1 MTVAAASDFQLR
13 PAIFSERLSL
23 LRLTKY
29 RFGNPTCNLEHR
41 RVKLRKPL
49 ATDESRWLR
58 VERKALVFF
67 PTLNKRLS
75 HYQRTIPAILR
86 RGRFAIARE
95 FSHALHSLPR
105 LSVCDSGRDMSID
118 MRATFCASPISVLGE
133 RDRKVQRFPTTARVG
148 SSITSH
154 ISSWVKCLQATIIAI
169 SRVTAGN
176 FPSSRKVARD
186 PKPLIGK
193 SAILRQQRRRQMRR
207 LLTRANSL
215 AARRGQPR

>member
-41 RVKLRKPL
+41 RVKVSSLKHSGI
-49 ATDESRWLR
+49 DESRWLR

-75 HYQRTIPAILR
+75 HCQRTIPAILR
-86 RGRFAIARE
+86 RGRFAIASE
-95 FSHALHSLPR
+95 FLP
-105 LSVCDSGRDMSID
+105 
-118 MRATFCASPISVLGE
+118 SPISVPAKRSKNSTRSNNGS
-133 RDRKVQRFPTTARVG
+133 VG
-148 SSITSH
+148 WKITSH
-154 ISSWVKCLQATIIAI
+154 ILSWVKSSAAIIAM
-169 SRVTAGN
+169 SREIAGN

-193 SAILRQQRRRQMRR
+193 SSDISATNTPPDASMVD
-207 LLTRANSL
+207 ASEFVSCP
-215 AARRGQPR
+215 ARPTS

>member
-1 MTVAAASDFQLR
+1 MPVATASAFQLR

-41 RVKLRKPL
+41 RVKLPSPKRL
-49 ATDESRWLR
+49 RIDESRWLR

-75 HYQRTIPAILR
+75 HFQRTIRAILH
-86 RGRFAIARE
+86 RGRLAIARE

-118 MRATFCASPISVLGE
+118 MRATFCLH
-133 RDRKVQRFPTTARVG
+133 RFQCR
-148 SSITSH
+148 
-154 ISSWVKCLQATIIAI
+154 
-169 SRVTAGN
+169 
-176 FPSSRKVARD
+176 
-186 PKPLIGK
+186 
-193 SAILRQQRRRQMRR
+193 
-207 LLTRANSL
+207 
-215 AARRGQPR
+215 RRGQKIQLLPTTVPLDGKSPPIFFHGSNLQQQSSLCRAR

>member
-41 RVKLRKPL
+41 RVKSSLERSG
-49 ATDESRWLR
+49 TDESRWLR

-67 PTLNKRLS
+67 PTLNERLS
-75 HYQRTIPAILR
+75 HFQRTIPAILR

-105 LSVCDSGRDMSID
+105 LSVCDFRSRYVN
-118 MRATFCASPISVLGE
+118 RYASDFLPSADFGAGE
-133 RDRKVQRFPTTARVG
+133 EIKKFNSFQQRFRWMENHFPYSFVG
-148 SSITSH
+148 QIF
-154 ISSWVKCLQATIIAI
+154 
-169 SRVTAGN
+169 GN
-176 FPSSRKVARD
+176 NHRNVARD
-186 PKPLIGK
+186 SRKFPKFAESCARP
-193 SAILRQQRRRQMRR
+193 Q
-207 LLTRANSL
+207 TAN
-215 AARRGQPR
+215 REIKR

>member
-41 RVKLRKPL
+41 RVKLPSLKRSGI
-49 ATDESRWLR
+49 DESRWLR

-75 HYQRTIPAILR
+75 HFQRTIRAILH

-118 MRATFCASPISVLGE
+118 MRATFCLHRIFLQCLFRQRGQKIQLASNNGSVGIAKSLP
-133 RDRKVQRFPTTARVG
+133 D
-148 SSITSH
+148 
-154 ISSWVKCLQATIIAI
+154 ISSWVNSSEQSSQCRERPQEI
-169 SRVTAGN
+169 SQVRGN
-176 FPSSRKVARD
+176 VARD
-186 PKPLIGK
+186 PK
-193 SAILRQQRRRQMRR
+193 
-207 LLTRANSL
+207 RAHREIKRYFCNKD
-215 AARRGQPR
+215 AA

>member
-41 RVKLRKPL
+41 RVKLPSLKRSGI
-49 ATDESRWLR
+49 DESRWLR

-75 HYQRTIPAILR
+75 HFQRTIRAILH

-95 FSHALHSLPR
+95 FSHALYSLPR

-118 MRATFCASPISVLGE
+118 MRLTFFLGQTVVRPLCQR
-133 RDRKVQRFPTTARVG
+133 RDRKTPRVRAKAPRARQSLSLFVHDSMCRG
-148 SSITSH
+148 
-154 ISSWVKCLQATIIAI
+154 Q
-169 SRVTAGN
+169 
-176 FPSSRKVARD
+176 SSRYRVRPPENFQVHEKW
-186 PKPLIGK
+186 
-193 SAILRQQRRRQMRR
+193 
-207 LLTRANSL
+207 
-215 AARRGQPR
+215 RGIPVFPPENQE

>member
-41 RVKLRKPL
+41 RVKLPSLKRSGI
-49 ATDESRWLR
+49 DESRWLR

-75 HYQRTIPAILR
+75 HFQRTIRAILR
-86 RGRFAIARE
+86 QGRFAIARE

-118 MRATFCASPISVLGE
+118 MRATFLLHRFQCRRRDQKIQLVL
-133 RDRKVQRFPTTARVG
+133 TT
-148 SSITSH
+148 I
-154 ISSWVKCLQATIIAI
+154 
-169 SRVTAGN
+169 
-176 FPSSRKVARD
+176 
-186 PKPLIGK
+186 PLDGK
-193 SAILRQQRRRQMRR
+193 SLPIFFRGSNLRQQSSQC
-207 LLTRANSL
+207 RA
-215 AARRGQPR
+215 R